1 MTLEDLNKKVKKDL
15 AYLNINVDN
24 WNETKEIEE
33 NINYDVV
40 IIGGGQSGLGTAF
53 GLLREGVTN
62 ILIIDE
68 NSENLEGPWVNYARM
83 RTLRTGKDLIS
94 IDLGI
99 PSLTFQSWWEA
110 QYGEDS
116 WKDLDK
122 IPRESWMNYLVWYKE
137 ILNIPIKNKTKVN
150 EIKSINKNNFQLTIT
165 NPSSEQINIYAHKI
179 VLATGIQGGGEWS
192 VPSVVSE
199 SLPKSLYAHSSEI
212 IDFNEL
218 DGKDIGILGGG
229 ASAFDTAKTA
239 LEKGANS
246 AHVFIRRREL
256 PKVNP
261 IKKMSELGVWEHY
274 YDLSDDDKYTIMK
287 FFMENQ
293 PPTNESFQKASEFE
307 NFKFYTEESWDNV
320 ELQDNKIIVTTPKNK
335 HQFDYL
341 ITATG
346 TNNDLTLRP
355 ELKNFEP
362 YIERWKDHFTS
373 VENLSNAKIDAHPY
387 LKANFE
393 FTSKSKEAE
402 NKLHGL
408 FVFNYSS
415 LISHGLSTSVLTGL
429 RYGLNK
435 ITTEISKQLFFDN
448 KERILN
454 DVYKYDEI
462 EFTGELYVKN

>member
-1 MTLEDLNKKVKKDL
+1 
-15 AYLNINVDN
+15 
-24 WNETKEIEE
+24 
-33 NINYDVV
+33 
-40 IIGGGQSGLGTAF
+40 
-53 GLLREGVTN
+53 
-62 ILIIDE
+62 
-68 NSENLEGPWVNYARM
+68 
-83 RTLRTGKDLIS
+83 
-94 IDLGI
+94 
-99 PSLTFQSWWEA
+99 
-110 QYGEDS
+110 
-116 WKDLDK
+116 
-122 IPRESWMNYLVWYKE
+122 MNYLVWYKE

-165 NPSSEQINIYAHKI
+165 NPSAEQINIYAHKI

-355 ELKNFEP
+355 ETLKNFEP
-362 YIERWKDHFTS
+362 YIAHWKDHFTPT
-373 VENLSNAKIDAHPY
+373 EDISNEKIDSHPY
-387 LKANFE
+387 LKSNFE
-393 FTSKSKEAE
+393 FTSKDKKYESK
-402 NKLHGL
+402 LYGL

-462 EFTGELYVKN
+462 EFTGKLHQND